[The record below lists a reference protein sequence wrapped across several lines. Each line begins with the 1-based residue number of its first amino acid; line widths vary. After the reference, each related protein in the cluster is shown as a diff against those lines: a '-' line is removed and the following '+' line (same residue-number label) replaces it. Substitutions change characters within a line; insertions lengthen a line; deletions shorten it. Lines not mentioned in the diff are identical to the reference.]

1 MKQQTAL
8 YWLIP
13 LLIVLSIIAAGI
25 GLFQKSAGAPIS
37 FITRYGEE
45 VQLYGQG
52 LYKHDTVFGATASL
66 GTDVVT
72 LFVAV
77 PLLAVSIL
85 LYRRG
90 SLRGGL
96 ILLSTLA
103 YILYYAA
110 ARGFG
115 TSYNDLFLVYIASF
129 SISFFSFVLAFTAI
143 DLQTFTTR
151 ISSRLPRVGLAVF
164 MFIAGL
170 GTAFIWLSDA
180 LNALITNSIPAAL
193 GPDTT
198 VVTYTIDVG
207 IIAPTALLAGI
218 LLLRR
223 APLGYLLT
231 SVLTMMLAEVGI
243 MVVWQTIMQVNTGI
257 HFSTGELIGKVGSWI
272 IMGGFAIWLSIL
284 FLRNVSN
291 STEPQTNVK

>member
-1 MKQQTAL
+1 
-8 YWLIP
+8 
-13 LLIVLSIIAAGI
+13 
-25 GLFQKSAGAPIS
+25 
-37 FITRYGEE
+37 
-45 VQLYGQG
+45 
-52 LYKHDTVFGATASL
+52 
-66 GTDVVT
+66 
-72 LFVAV
+72 
-77 PLLAVSIL
+77 
-85 LYRRG
+85 
-90 SLRGGL
+90 
-96 ILLSTLA
+96 
-103 YILYYAA
+103 
-110 ARGFG
+110 
-115 TSYNDLFLVYIASF
+115 
-129 SISFFSFVLAFTAI
+129 
-143 DLQTFTTR
+143 
-151 ISSRLPRVGLAVF
+151 

-243 MVVWQTIMQVNTGI
+243 MVVWQTIMQVNAGI
-257 HFSTGELIGKVGSWI
+257 QFSTGELIGKVGSWI